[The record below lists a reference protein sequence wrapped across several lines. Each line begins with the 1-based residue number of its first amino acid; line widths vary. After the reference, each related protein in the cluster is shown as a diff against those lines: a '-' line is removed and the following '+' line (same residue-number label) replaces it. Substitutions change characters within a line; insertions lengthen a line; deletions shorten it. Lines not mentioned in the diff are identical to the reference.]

1 MKKILVTGGAGFIG
15 ANFLKYIIE
24 KYPEYF
30 VINIDNLTYASD
42 YSNIQELEQYK
53 NYKFLKANIC
63 DQDIIE
69 KVMIEHEIDTII
81 HFAAESH
88 VDNSIENPC
97 IFAETNIMGTLNL
110 LQQAYKEWFIEPFE
124 IKEEYRNSRF
134 IHISTDEVY
143 GTLGEEGYFTEASKY
158 LPNSPY
164 SASKAASDLLVRSYY
179 HTYGMNVI
187 TTNCSNNFGPFQN
200 KEKLIPKI
208 IYNALNGMDLPI
220 YGNGDN
226 VRDWLFVI
234 DHCSAIN
241 TILHQGKVGE
251 TYLIGGHNEK
261 RNLQLVHTIC
271 DILDQR
277 VPKAVSYRNQIKFV
291 ADRFGHDYRYAIDSA
306 KIQREL
312 NWKPQIAFEKAL
324 EETID
329 WYLIKFN
336 EG

>member
-1 MKKILVTGGAGFIG
+1 MRKILVTGGAGFIG

-42 YSNIQELEQYK
+42 YSNIQKLEQYK

-69 KVMIEHEIDTII
+69 KVMIENEIDTII

-88 VDNSIENPC
+88 VDNSIENPF

-110 LQQAYKEWFIEPFE
+110 LQQAYKEWFIKPFE
-124 IKEEYRNSRF
+124 IKEKYRNSRF

-143 GTLGEEGYFTEASKY
+143 GTLGEEGYFTEDSKY

-208 IYNALNGMDLPI
+208 IYNALKGLDLPI
-220 YGNGDN
+220 YGEGDN

-234 DHCSAIN
+234 DHCTAIN
-241 TILHQGKVGE
+241 AVLHQGKVGE

-261 RNLQLVHTIC
+261 KNLHLVHTIC
-271 DILDQR
+271 DILDER
-277 VPKAVSYRNQIKFV
+277 VPKDVSYRNQIKFV
-291 ADRFGHDYRYAIDSA
+291 ADRFGHDYRYAIDPA

-329 WYLIKFN
+329 WYLIKYN

>member
-30 VINIDNLTYASD
+30 IVNVDSLTYASD
-42 YSNIQELEQYK
+42 YSNIRKFEQYK
-53 NYKFLKANIC
+53 KYKFLKANIC
-63 DQDIIE
+63 DQDVIKQVISE
-69 KVMIEHEIDTII
+69 FKIDTII

-88 VDNSIENPC
+88 VDNSIDNPY

-110 LQQAYKEWFIEPFE
+110 LQQAYKEWFVQPFE
-124 IKEEYRNSRF
+124 IKDEYRNSRF

-143 GTLGEEGYFTEASKY
+143 GTLGEEGYFTEESKY

-164 SASKAASDLLVRSYY
+164 SASKASSDLLVRSYY
-179 HTYGMNVI
+179 HTYGMNVL

-208 IYNALNGMDLPI
+208 IYNALNGLNIPI
-220 YGNGDN
+220 YGNGSN
-226 VRDWLFVI
+226 VRDWLFVT

-241 TILHQGKVGE
+241 AILHEGKIGE

-261 RNLQLVHTIC
+261 KNLQLVHTIC
-271 DILDQR
+271 DILDKK
-277 VPKAVSYRNQIKFV
+277 VPKDVSYRNQIQFV
-291 ADRFGHDYRYAIDSA
+291 TDRFGHDYRYAIDST
-306 KIQREL
+306 KIQDEL
-312 NWKPQIAFEKAL
+312 K
-324 EETID
+324 
-329 WYLIKFN
+329 
-336 EG
+336 

>member
-30 VINIDNLTYASD
+30 IVNVDSLTYASD
-42 YSNIQELEQYK
+42 YSNIRKFEQYK

-63 DQDIIE
+63 DQDVIKQVISE
-69 KVMIEHEIDTII
+69 FKIDTII

-88 VDNSIENPC
+88 VDNSIDNPY

-110 LQQAYKEWFIEPFE
+110 LQQAYKEWFVQPFE
-124 IKEEYRNSRF
+124 IKDEYRNSRF

-143 GTLGEEGYFTEASKY
+143 GTLGEEGYFTEESKY

-164 SASKAASDLLVRSYY
+164 SASKASSDLLVRSYY
-179 HTYGMNVI
+179 HTYGMNVL

-208 IYNALNGMDLPI
+208 IYNALNGLNIPI
-220 YGNGDN
+220 YGNGSN
-226 VRDWLFVI
+226 VRDWLFVT

-241 TILHQGKVGE
+241 AILHEGKIGE

-261 RNLQLVHTIC
+261 KNLQLVHTIC
-271 DILDQR
+271 DILDKK
-277 VPKAVSYRNQIKFV
+277 VPKDVSYRNQIQFV
-291 ADRFGHDYRYAIDSA
+291 TDRFGHDYRYAIDST
-306 KIQREL
+306 KIQDEL
-312 NWKPQIAFEKAL
+312 KWKPQITFEKAL
-324 EETID
+324 EKTID
-329 WYLIKFN
+329 WYLIKYN